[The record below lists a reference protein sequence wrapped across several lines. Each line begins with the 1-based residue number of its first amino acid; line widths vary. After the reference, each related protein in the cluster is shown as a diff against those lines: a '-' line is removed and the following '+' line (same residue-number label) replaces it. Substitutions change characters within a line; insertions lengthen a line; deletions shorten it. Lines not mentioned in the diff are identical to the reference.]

1 MYNKG
6 KKRQKGVRKMT
17 RQEMIKQ
24 LEEIKEAIAWDI
36 DCELTDY
43 AREKAYIAIGS
54 AIEFIA
60 ENEERELK

>member
-1 MYNKG
+1 
-6 KKRQKGVRKMT
+6 MT
-17 RQEMIKQ
+17 RQEMIKK

-43 AREKAYIAIGS
+43 AQEKAYITIGS

-60 ENEERELK
+60 ENEERELQ